1 MWWGKRGGG
10 NLTGDRGRQLDNI
23 SHGGDFLL
31 QREMAEFKRTY
42 MQHVN
47 GMREER
53 DMFSNVSLLTNFFN

>member
-1 MWWGKRGGG
+1 M
-10 NLTGDRGRQLDNI
+10 
-23 SHGGDFLL
+23 L

-53 DMFSNVSLLTNFFN
+53 DMFSNVSLLANLFSSFITIIILIVILLVM